1 MKRMSTKQALVK
13 IEDGLMECMT
23 DLKIE
28 YVDVITR
35 RLNKNLVDVTD
46 WQRETIEITK

>member
-23 DLKIE
+23 DLKVG

-35 RLNKNLVDVTD
+35 RLKKNRMDVTD
-46 WQRETIEITK
+46 WQRETIELTK